1 MIMGVNKHHSATFLL
16 KCNKFKY
23 FCVKAPS
30 CFTVY
35 GGAVVV
41 MSGEGDHRFSYR
53 GPPSSRSRLALAPA
67 GICTDVMSHILVSD
81 EITHTVHMLD
91 RDGKFLLHIYIG
103 QTPYSLSYDVNTH
116 VVWVSSLKDNMLYK
130 YRYINRHLYLAGKSH
145 YIPYK

>member
-1 MIMGVNKHHSATFLL
+1 MGVNKHHSATFLL
-16 KCNKFKY
+16 KCNKFMY

-41 MSGEGDHRFSYR
+41 TSGERVHRFSYW
-53 GPPSSRSRLALAPA
+53 GPPSSRSRLGLEPA
-67 GICTDVMSHILVSD
+67 GVCTDVMSHILVSD
-81 EITHTVHMLD
+81 EITRTVHMLD
-91 RDGKFLLHIYIG
+91 RDGKFLLHIRIG

-130 YRYINRHLYLAGKSH
+130 YRYINRHLHLAGKSH
-145 YIPYK
+145 NIPYK